1 MNYPGSLHNHS
12 EFSNQRL
19 RDSINRTDEL
29 IDYALEMGHEVI
41 AITEHETIS
50 NAVKI
55 EKYYK
60 KIKEKNPNFKVI
72 LGNEIYLCR
81 DGLNAKNFIKGE
93 DKYFHF
99 ILLAVNEKGHEQIR
113 ELSTRAWLRSYSTGK
128 MKRTPTYYQD
138 LIEIIGSEPGNVIGS
153 TACLGGFLGT
163 KILQWNSMS
172 DENEKNN
179 FYQQIKK
186 WLLNIQNIFGKGYFY
201 LEMQPSENNEQLI
214 VNKEILKLSKETD
227 IPYIIT
233 TDSHYLKKED
243 SAIHRA
249 FLNAQEGDREVDS
262 FYATTYLMNTE
273 ELEGYMNSYMS
284 SEMFQTA
291 YNNILDI
298 KNKCQDYSLRKAL
311 RIPSLKWREPSG
323 PIYIN
328 KYYRDIPYLKN
339 FSESEYL
346 SDVRLAELVVQ
357 KLDSDIRLQNLETYV
372 ELNKNLESTWISSEV
387 NKARWSAY
395 FLNLQ
400 HILDICWDAGTL
412 VGPGRGSGVGF
423 LLLYILDVI
432 QINPLWEETKCF
444 AWRFLNPERVSV
456 LDIDTDIEG
465 SKRATVL
472 KALREYYG
480 QDKVANVVT
489 FGTEGSKSAIQTAAR
504 GLNIDVDISLYISS
518 LIPSDRGK
526 IRTLNQCYY
535 GDTENDFA
543 PIPLFVKAMDENPEL
558 WKVAKKIEGL
568 VCRVGEHAGG
578 VIFVDEPFTKSTA
591 LMKVPNGD
599 IVTQFD
605 LHDCED
611 CSLIKIDL
619 LSVECL
625 DKIHTCLDLLINNGY
640 INKQSTL
647 KETYEKYLNIY
658 ELERNN
664 IEMWKMVWNHEIQSL
679 FQMEKQSGIQGIAL
693 IHPKSVN
700 ELSVLNSVIRL
711 MAPDKDSDQP
721 LVQWAKYRKDIN
733 LWYNEMRLFG
743 LTEEEIQWLANHSA
757 VTNGICESQEGLMS
771 LVQEERLGG
780 NSLSFADK
788 CRKAL
793 AKKIGGLFDEC
804 EHEFYKNIEEKKCSN
819 KLAHY
824 VWDILLRVQRGYS
837 FNRSHCLAYSLV
849 ALQEMNLAFKFPI
862 IFWNCACLIT
872 DSGGMEDELN
882 KTDASEEY
890 EDDDDEEDIL
900 FEENNDE
907 VVNKKKNKSNNY
919 DKIATAIGK
928 MRREG
933 INITPPDINKS
944 SYTFI
949 PDVENNK
956 ILFGLRGILNVGDE
970 IILSTINN
978 RPYVSPRDYINK
990 VKPNKQAMISLIK
1003 AGAFDSMMDRKIC
1016 MGWYIWETC
1025 DKKSRITL
1033 QNIPG
1038 LIKYKLLPEDTEELV
1053 NTRRIYE
1060 FNRFLKAICKY
1071 DSQYFK
1077 LNDRAITFL
1086 TEMDYSDLIE
1096 SNADE
1101 FFISIKKWDKIYQK
1115 WMDVF
1120 RVWINEDKDSI
1131 LDKLNQAIFLGDWQ
1145 KYAKKGNIS
1154 SWEMESL
1161 CFYYHQHEL
1170 AEIDSARY
1178 GFVDFFNLSENPIV
1192 EKTFT
1197 KNGRDINI
1205 FKLHRICGTCIAKNK
1220 NKATISL
1227 LTTTG
1232 VVEVKFRKE
1241 YFSLFDKQISVKNP
1255 DGSKTVMEKSWF
1267 NRGSMIVVTGI
1278 RSGDNFIAKKYNST
1292 PGHTLYKIE
1301 EVTTNNELRLITERY
1316 QGGIE
1321 EDVND

>member
-1 MNYPGSLHNHS
+1 M
-12 EFSNQRL
+12 
-19 RDSINRTDEL
+19 
-29 IDYALEMGHEVI
+29 
-41 AITEHETIS
+41 ET
-50 NAVKI
+50 
-55 EKYYK
+55 
-60 KIKEKNPNFKVI
+60 
-72 LGNEIYLCR
+72 
-81 DGLNAKNFIKGE
+81 
-93 DKYFHF
+93 
-99 ILLAVNEKGHEQIR
+99 
-113 ELSTRAWLRSYSTGK
+113 
-128 MKRTPTYYQD
+128 
-138 LIEIIGSEPGNVIGS
+138 
-153 TACLGGFLGT
+153 
-163 KILQWNSMS
+163 
-172 DENEKNN
+172 
-179 FYQQIKK
+179 
-186 WLLNIQNIFGKGYFY
+186 
-201 LEMQPSENNEQLI
+201 
-214 VNKEILKLSKETD
+214 
-227 IPYIIT
+227 
-233 TDSHYLKKED
+233 
-243 SAIHRA
+243 
-249 FLNAQEGDREVDS
+249 
-262 FYATTYLMNTE
+262 
-273 ELEGYMNSYMS
+273 
-284 SEMFQTA
+284 
-291 YNNILDI
+291 LD
-298 KNKCQDYSLRKAL
+298 N
-311 RIPSLKWREPSG
+311 
-323 PIYIN
+323 
-328 KYYRDIPYLKN
+328 
-339 FSESEYL
+339 
-346 SDVRLAELVVQ
+346 
-357 KLDSDIRLQNLETYV
+357 
-372 ELNKNLESTWISSEV
+372 
-387 NKARWSAY
+387 
-395 FLNLQ
+395 
-400 HILDICWDAGTL
+400 
-412 VGPGRGSGVGF
+412 
-423 LLLYILDVI
+423 
-432 QINPLWEETKCF
+432 
-444 AWRFLNPERVSV
+444 
-456 LDIDTDIEG
+456 
-465 SKRATVL
+465 
-472 KALREYYG
+472 
-480 QDKVANVVT
+480 
-489 FGTEGSKSAIQTAAR
+489 
-504 GLNIDVDISLYISS
+504 
-518 LIPSDRGK
+518 
-526 IRTLNQCYY
+526 
-535 GDTENDFA
+535 
-543 PIPLFVKAMDENPEL
+543 M
-558 WKVAKKIEGL
+558 
-568 VCRVGEHAGG
+568 
-578 VIFVDEPFTKSTA
+578 
-591 LMKVPNGD
+591 
-599 IVTQFD
+599 
-605 LHDCED
+605 
-611 CSLIKIDL
+611 LIKIDL

-890 EDDDDEEDIL
+890 EDDDEEEDIL

-1071 DSQYFK
+1071 DSRYFK

-1301 EVTTNNELRLITERY
+1301 EVINNKELRLVTERY

-1321 EDVND
+1321 EEIND